1 MKIRMDFV
9 TNSSSSSFVAV
20 LNLNLEGGGSVS
32 AVYQNDIGE
41 EDLIRPVDA
50 DYGMNA
56 YDIRSMEEYAGM
68 YVNKDGEKKKIT
80 SGSLR
85 LMAYAVGEYG
95 YTADPEDMLSE
106 YLGKEWE
113 DVFRKIRELSAEV
126 RKSPILADEYDE
138 EEINELIRAEYDEYA
153 DEDELVSK
161 RKGAEWKEAAEKIRG
176 IYTEARKIP
185 FLEKYSDDSVRALI
199 RAAYTDGF
207 ESGTE
212 VRQTLYKDGSCE
224 LKIDTDCWFDLV
236 NSEEWEEPESRPG
249 LRVEN
254 GQE

>member
-1 MKIRMDFV
+1 MKIRTDFV
-9 TNSSSSSFVAV
+9 TNSSSSSFVAI
-20 LNLNLEGGGSVS
+20 LNLNLEDGGSVS

-56 YDIRSMEEYAGM
+56 YEIRSMEKYAGM

-85 LMAYAVGEYG
+85 LKAYAVGEYG
-95 YTADPEDMLSE
+95 YTADPENMLSK
-106 YLGKEWE
+106 YLGNEWGN
-113 DVFRKIRELSAEV
+113 VFREIRGLSVEI
-126 RKSPILADEYDE
+126 RKLPVLADEYDE
-138 EEINELIRAEYDEYA
+138 EGINELIRAEYDENA

-185 FLEKYSDDSVRALI
+185 FLEKYSNDSVRALI
-199 RAAYTDGF
+199 RAAYTDDF

-212 VRQTLYKDGSCE
+212 VKQTLYKDGSCE
-224 LKIDTDCWFDLV
+224 LEIDTDCWFDLV
-236 NSEEWEEPESRPG
+236 DSEDWEEPESRPG
-249 LRVEN
+249 LRVESDPS
-254 GQE
+254 